1 MNKYSLARPCSCS
14 PWPKHLAIWLVLSL
28 PLSAIASPDLEERII
43 DNNAAIEQA
52 QIAQEKSH
60 SLPDPKLTINVAVY
74 PLVADGVPEGM
85 ATIVSE
91 QVLSEIRKLKGIS
104 AIGMEEIMEMLSL
117 EAQKQSAGCGSDESC
132 IAQIAGALGV
142 DELITGRI
150 TETATGRFLMVRR
163 IDQRRARTLKVFQQN
178 LELADGT
185 EFLAAIKPAI
195 KTVYPQRDVRP
206 GEKRGVASEIALS
219 LNPPPLPTWSTLTM
233 FGVST
238 AAVVTGGLMSYLAF
252 DVNQDFLDSA
262 NYWEGSPGSYPTALE
277 ERGELYNQ
285 LATAAFIT
293 GGVTLV
299 SGVVMSFFTDWM
311 GYGDAEPN

>member
-1 MNKYSLARPCSCS
+1 MNTDWLASSRAA
-14 PWPKHLAIWLVLSL
+14 WFQNLASWIVLFL
-28 PLSAIASPDLEERII
+28 PLNALASPDLEERII
-43 DNNAAIEQA
+43 DNNDAIEQA

-60 SLPDPKLTINVAVY
+60 ALPDPKRTINVAVY
-74 PLVADGVPEGM
+74 PLVTDGVPEGM

-91 QVLSEIRKLKGIS
+91 QVLAEIRKLQGVS
-104 AIGMEEIMEMLSL
+104 AIGMAEIMEMLSL

-185 EFLAAIKPAI
+185 EFLAAIEPAI

-219 LNPPPLPTWSTLTM
+219 LNPPPLPTWATLTM
-233 FGVST
+233 FGVS
-238 AAVVTGGLMSYLAF
+238 AASIAAGGVLSYLAL
-252 DVNQDFLDSA
+252 DVNQEFRDSA
-262 NYWEGSPGSYPTALE
+262 SYWDGSPGSYPAALE
-277 ERGELYNQ
+277 SRGKLYNQ
-285 LATAAFIT
+285 SAQVAFIT
-293 GGVTLV
+293 GGVTIL